1 MKRQL
6 QQFRYYGDGSPKTS
20 NNSQDKTKLKAS
32 NLISGSIFPDAIVA
46 LGIQTY
52 PGVKFYLNG
61 SDESIIIGS
70 SGLFEI
76 DLNDNC
82 EITLLQFE
90 EESVNFIN
98 SPNNTAYLIIDIIY
112 NVKE

>member
-6 QQFRYYGDGSPKTS
+6 QQFRYYGDDASKTS
-20 NNSQDKTKLKAS
+20 QNLKKK

-61 SDESIIIGS
+61 ADESIIVGS

-90 EESVNFIN
+90 EESVNFID

>member
-1 MKRQL
+1 MKKQL
-6 QQFRYYGDGSPKTS
+6 QQFRYFGDQSLKTTPGL
-20 NNSQDKTKLKAS
+20 TKD
-32 NLISGSIFPDAIVA
+32 NLISGSIFPDSIVA

-61 SDESIIIGS
+61 ADEPIIIGS
-70 SGLFEI
+70 SGIFEI
-76 DLNDNC
+76 DLTDNC
-82 EITLLQFE
+82 EIKHLEFL

-98 SPNNTAYLIIDIIY
+98 SPNNTAYLIVDIIY

>member
-6 QQFRYYGDGSPKTS
+6 QQFRYYGDDSPKTS
-20 NNSQDKTKLKAS
+20 NNLKAS

-52 PGVKFYLNG
+52 PGVEFYLNG
-61 SDESIIIGS
+61 ADESIIVGS
-70 SGLFEI
+70 SGIFEI
-76 DLNDNC
+76 DLKDNC

-90 EESVNFIN
+90 EKSVDFIG
-98 SPNNTAYLIIDIIY
+98 SPNNTAYLIIDLIY